1 MVLKSLILCT
11 AALIWIKA
19 TLRRFGQNTV
29 RFRGD
34 VMHDIVQTGSPAMP
48 GIRRIAVDRPWHW
61 LRLGWNDFLRMP
73 ALSLTYGV
81 IFVTTSFALTLGF
94 WLLDAFY
101 VVLPAA
107 AGFAFI
113 APLLAVGLYQASR
126 DLNAGRR
133 PNFLATLSAYRRNA
147 GQLALIGFVLMCFHL
162 IWVRVATLLYA
173 LFFNTATPSW
183 QYLVESI
190 FFSPQSLPF
199 LVIGTMIGAAFA
211 VVVFAISAVSIP
223 MLLDRDI
230 SAMTAIFSSMAAVR
244 INWRPMA
251 LWAVLIG
258 GFIAGGI
265 ATLYVGLA
273 VCLPLIGHASWHAYR
288 DLIE

>member
-1 MVLKSLILCT
+1 M
-11 AALIWIKA
+11 
-19 TLRRFGQNTV
+19 N
-29 RFRGD
+29 
-34 VMHDIVQTGSPAMP
+34 DIVRAGDTPMP
-48 GIRRIAVDRPWHW
+48 GIRRIAFDRPWHW

-73 ALSLTYGV
+73 ALSLTYGAILV
-81 IFVTTSFALTLGF
+81 AISFALTLGF
-94 WLLDAFY
+94 WQLDAFY
-101 VVLPAA
+101 MVLPAA
-107 AGFAFI
+107 AGFAFL

-133 PNFLATLSAYRRNA
+133 PNFLETLSAYRRNA
-147 GQLALIGFVLMCFHL
+147 GQLALIGFVLMFFHL
-162 IWVRVATLLYA
+162 AWVRVATLLFA

-190 FFSPQSLPF
+190 LFSPQSLPF
-199 LVIGTMIGAAFA
+199 LVIGTAIGAAFA
-211 VVVFAISAVSIP
+211 VMVFAISAVSIP
-223 MLLDRDI
+223 MLLDRDT
-230 SAMTAIFSSMAAVR
+230 SAITAIFSSVSAVR

-258 GFIAGGI
+258 GFVAVGI